1 LLRGMK
7 EFATPSFWGGT
18 QAWRGPSSPCSLAVA
33 LAPRP
38 MSVVPFPRQL
48 RLTVSFSVL
57 EDACSLIDRSKEIL
71 AAHGGDFDDFW
82 LTADGDWSMTFD
94 VSQRHA
100 EAVFRQLRKLSDF
113 HAENSLDTAT
123 PDIENSELNFRRGW

>member
-1 LLRGMK
+1 
-7 EFATPSFWGGT
+7 
-18 QAWRGPSSPCSLAVA
+18 
-33 LAPRP
+33 

-123 PDIENSELNFRRGW
+123 PDIENSEPNFRRGWEAVIRSSRLNVASAPKNGHSRSGQVHSAE